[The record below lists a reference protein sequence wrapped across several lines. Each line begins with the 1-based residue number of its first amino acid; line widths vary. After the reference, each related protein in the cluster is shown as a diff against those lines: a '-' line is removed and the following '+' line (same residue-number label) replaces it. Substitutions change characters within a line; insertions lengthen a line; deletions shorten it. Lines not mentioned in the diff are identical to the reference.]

1 MLNRII
7 GPMGSGKREIAFS
20 LAERAYREGK
30 QVFYLV
36 PEQASAEVERAL
48 AKRLGAGFSTLVEV
62 TNFSRISNVVLRSYG
77 KIAVRSI
84 TEEEKNDRMAR
95 LLAAQRDI
103 TLAKNLPYVEKTV
116 RVLVDDVAREG
127 EGNYIG
133 RTPGGKLVRFTD
145 EKNRVGEFVFVKITK
160 ATPFDLF
167 GEAVN

>member
-1 MLNRII
+1 
-7 GPMGSGKREIAFS
+7 
-20 LAERAYREGK
+20 
-30 QVFYLV
+30 
-36 PEQASAEVERAL
+36 
-48 AKRLGAGFSTLVEV
+48 
-62 TNFSRISNVVLRSYG
+62 
-77 KIAVRSI
+77 
-84 TEEEKNDRMAR
+84 MAR

-145 EKNRVGEFVFVKITK
+145 EKSRIGAFIEVKITK

-167 GEAVN
+167 GEAINENK